1 VGHYRLSAALAEV
14 AAFPDEAAQLGLIPR
29 ALEGALRELDV
40 EDPKKLADE
49 IAQLCVDTVAADL
62 YARHQA
68 IAAGRDQK
76 TLFATHVL
84 GKQNV

>member
-1 VGHYRLSAALAEV
+1 MEV

-29 ALEGALRELDV
+29 TLEGALRELDV
-40 EDPKKLADE
+40 ENPKKLADK
-49 IAQLCVDTVAADL
+49 IARLCQKAVAADL

-76 TLFATHVL
+76 ALFATHVL
-84 GKQNV
+84 GRQNV